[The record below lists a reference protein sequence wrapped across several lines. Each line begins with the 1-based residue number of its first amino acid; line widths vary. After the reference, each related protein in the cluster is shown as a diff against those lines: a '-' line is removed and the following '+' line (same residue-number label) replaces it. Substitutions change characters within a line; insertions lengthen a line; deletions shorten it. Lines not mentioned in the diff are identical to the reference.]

1 MYAYRRNARNKCG
14 EPKGNL
20 PAEIGCIIMCVH
32 AQLETYCSVTALFQ
46 PWIKNKNNYSDISC
60 DEIKG
65 KSTHTH

>member
-1 MYAYRRNARNKCG
+1 MHTEEMHETNVVNLK
-14 EPKGNL
+14 ENL
-20 PAEIGCIIMCVH
+20 PPEIGCIIMCVH

-46 PWIKNKNNYSDISC
+46 PCIKNKYNYSDISC